1 MLDFII
7 HAFMVCT
14 LLVVVPNPL
23 PQANEAG
30 NLCST
35 IHVIYI
41 TVHCAMCTVTSVV
54 CMQSVSDYPTALHKK
69 MSKFVESAC
78 IGALLQDTALFL
90 GVPAI
95 FLIRK
100 RLQVCGVRRIEES
113 EVIKLARVRGGIRFQ
128 PHQLQITTTLLLNR
142 LNANC
147 FHVIVR
153 VLVLVIVIF
162 IGIIIVTSLSRP

>member
-1 MLDFII
+1 
-7 HAFMVCT
+7 
-14 LLVVVPNPL
+14 
-23 PQANEAG
+23 
-30 NLCST
+30 
-35 IHVIYI
+35 
-41 TVHCAMCTVTSVV
+41 
-54 CMQSVSDYPTALHKK
+54 

-142 LNANC
+142 LNANR

-153 VLVLVIVIF
+153 VLVLVVIVIF
-162 IGIIIVTSLSRP
+162 IGIIIVTSLSRL